1 MKKLLFIMLVTMLFA
16 TPAFAQSTPVNE
28 ISTFG
33 FTNERHRHSVIHGPV
48 LHGIMEHLKGPS
60 YSQPLILDGNK
71 WGGRLTDHWVA
82 VTVENNVMYGLLLPS
97 TMEAPPAHI
106 IEPEEL
112 WRMPL
117 HGSKPTK
124 SHPTFYEND
133 KGEKFIIVGT
143 YSKYIDIINVTDFKN
158 VTQDDLI
165 LLESP
170 HATDITSAP
179 LILNWSGH
187 EILVCTSGNTG
198 KVFITVDPF
207 NQNPKGYYINVGPGR
222 TSSSPAP
229 IDGGKGFAVGLDGGA
244 NYGEFQLYYL
254 NEILEEKN
262 GGVFQKSYEPHFKKK
277 LQSGLCAS
285 FSVSADLVYFGDQKS
300 RIYVFNTDTGE
311 LKMNNTHPA
320 VGIFSNRSP
329 ALDLKNNLLIFPAVA
344 REEGGKIV
352 AVDSNTGKTK
362 WAHSFTSRA
371 QTAPIVVT
379 HYAGTEIWA
388 GTSSGYLVSINP
400 ADGKRNWIKQMSE
413 FFRMDDYA
421 WGISGEVSAAVPFYL
436 VSTEEGV
443 RGGWL
448 ADYVEYEAVNLDPGI
463 PKGEK
468 AIPGKTY
475 NGTATFKYADGFWD
489 FMFANVGVF
498 YGDQYLKLT
507 YPDGRELEKFD
518 WANAGLAEWGTVY
531 ELPMAK
537 GDNITLNFTWTASDS
552 DTMTALVN
560 LDQKPVKKSRDEVNL
575 DNNKIEKTVNVEVPC
590 TDISVT
596 LTSPDA
602 SDIFAG
608 YDFELV
614 ATVKR
619 ANNGPDVPVKVKVDL
634 SGSGIDSD
642 NPVYV
647 TLNRGESQ
655 KVPFFAILNSGGSH
669 TYTVTVTPVEPAGIV
684 DCAPGNNKSSYT
696 VKAQVIEDVPV
707 TDDKTRAEIVW

>member
-1 MKKLLFIMLVTMLFA
+1 MKRLLFALLILMLFA
-16 TPAFAQSTPVNE
+16 TSAFAQSVPVNE
-28 ISTFG
+28 INTFG
-33 FTNERHRHSVIHGPV
+33 FTGERHRHSVIHGPAFQ
-48 LHGIMEHLKGPS
+48 GILEHLKGTS
-60 YSQPLILDGNK
+60 YSQPLILDGDK
-71 WGGRLTDHWVA
+71 WGGRLANRWVA

-106 IEPEEL
+106 VELEEL
-112 WRMPL
+112 WSISL
-117 HGSKPTK
+117 HGSTPTK

-133 KGEKFIIVGT
+133 KGEKFIIIGT
-143 YSKYIDIINVTDFKN
+143 YSKYIDIINVTDFEN
-158 VTQDDLI
+158 VTQDDLMV
-165 LLESP
+165 LESP

-179 LILNWSGH
+179 LILNWRGH

-207 NQNPKGYYINVGPGR
+207 NQKPKGYYINVGPGR

-244 NYGEFQLYYL
+244 NYGEFQVYYL
-254 NEILEEKN
+254 DEILEEKN

-285 FSVSADLVYFGDQKS
+285 FSVNGDMVYFGDQKS
-300 RIYVFNTDTGE
+300 RIYMFNTKTG
-311 LKMNNTHPA
+311 KGIMNNTHPA

-329 ALDLKNNLLIFPAVA
+329 ALDLNNNLLIFPAVA
-344 REEGGKIV
+344 RESNGKIV
-352 AVDSNTGKTK
+352 AIDAITGKTK
-362 WAHSFTSRA
+362 WTHNFTTRA
-371 QTAPIVVT
+371 QTAPVVVS

-388 GTSSGYLVSINP
+388 GSSGGYLASINP
-400 ADGKRNWIKQMSE
+400 ADGSRNWIKKMSE

-421 WGISGEVSAAVPFYL
+421 WGISGEISAAVPFYL

-448 ADYVEYEAVNLDPGI
+448 ADYVEFEAVHLDPGI
-463 PKGEK
+463 PEGEK

-489 FMFANVGVF
+489 FMFANIGVF
-498 YGDQYLKLT
+498 YGERYLKLT
-507 YPDGRELEKFD
+507 YPDGHEVEKFN
-518 WANAGLAEWGTVY
+518 WADAGLPEWGTVY
-531 ELPMAK
+531 ELPMNK
-537 GDNITLNFTWTASDS
+537 GEDITLNFSWTAGSS
-552 DTMTALVN
+552 NTMTALIN
-560 LDQKPVKKSRDEVNL
+560 LDQKPVKKSRDEANF
-575 DNNKIEKTVNVEVPC
+575 DNNKIATAISVEVPC

-602 SDIFAG
+602 GNTYAG

-619 ANNGPDVPVKVKVDL
+619 ANDGPDGPVKVKVSL
-634 SGSGIDSD
+634 SGSGINSD
-642 NPVYV
+642 NPMYV
-647 TLNRGESQ
+647 TLNRGASW
-655 KVPFFAILNSGGSH
+655 KASFFAKPSTGGTH

-684 DCAPGNNKSSYT
+684 DCAPGNNRASFT
-696 VKAQVIEDVPV
+696 DNVKQVIINIPKP
-707 TDDKTRAEIVW
+707 DKIRGELVH